1 MECGI
6 CRTVIDVESPATT
19 LLCNHKFHTRCI
31 ITEIYRFIGPNRP
44 ITHSVCSECGAHI
57 IPNDIIEI
65 IHGEDRDAEIENRTI
80 KFMWETEPKFKNQLK
95 AFKDSYVKAKKN
107 KNAMNKASK
116 TIIAEFKEAIAPA
129 KRFIE
134 HAIKVSKEKLHAL
147 AEYKNYT
154 SAMSGYTLTKNNI
167 FRIWGVK
174 LWSIR
179 DALRNMPDAMTL
191 IPPNMYLFN
200 STKHMFR
207 VRLH

>member
-1 MECGI
+1 MECSLCTHEMDI
-6 CRTVIDVESPATT
+6 ETPTTT
-19 LLCNHKFHTRCI
+19 LLCNHKFHTRCL
-31 ITEIYRFIGPNRP
+31 ITQMYRFAGPNRS
-44 ITHSVCSECGAHI
+44 IRHSVCSECGAHI
-57 IPNDIIEI
+57 IPNDIIET
-65 IHGEDRDAEIENRTI
+65 IHNQDIDAEIENRTI
-80 KFMWETEPKFKNQLK
+80 KFMWETEPKFKNHLK
-95 AFKDSYVKAKKN
+95 TFKDSYVKAKKN
-107 KNAMNKASK
+107 KNAMNTASK

-167 FRIWGVK
+167 FRNWGVK

-179 DALRNMPDAMTL
+179 DALRNMPDAMRL

-200 STKHMFR
+200 STKYIFR